1 MKVTIKWTN
10 PEKDGKVRAI
20 CNVEVLEK
28 SLTLYGVRIVKGDK
42 GTFAAAASTKGRDD
56 KYYSTAFFSDDFSNA
71 VVSEAAKAMKDYKAK
86 PKAKSE
92 PEPDDDD
99 LPF

>member
-28 SLTLYGVRIVKGDK
+28 SLTLYGVRIIKGDK
-42 GTFAAAASTKGRDD
+42 GFFAAPASTKGKDGE
-56 KYYSTAFFSDDFSNA
+56 YYSTAFFGEEFSKS
-71 VVSEAAKAMKDYKAK
+71 VVAEAAEAMGDHKAS

-92 PEPDDDD
+92 PDDN

>member
-42 GTFAAAASTKGRDD
+42 GIFAAAASTKGKDG
-56 KYYSTAFFSDDFSNA
+56 KYYSTAFFGEEFSKS
-71 VVSEAAKAMKDYKAK
+71 VVAEAAEAMKDHKAK

-92 PEPDDDD
+92 PDDDD

>member
-1 MKVTIKWTN
+1 MKVTIKWSN

-28 SLTLYGVRIVKGDK
+28 SLTLYGVKIIKGDK
-42 GTFAAAASTKGRDD
+42 GLFAAAPSTKGKDD
-56 KYYSTAFFSDDFSNA
+56 KYYSTAFFGDEFSKS
-71 VVSEAAKAMKDYKAK
+71 VVAEAKAAMKDFKAK
-86 PKAKSE
+86 PKKT
-92 PEPDDDD
+92 EPDDDD

>member
-28 SLTLYGVRIVKGDK
+28 SLTLYGVKIIKGDT
-42 GTFAAAASTKGRDD
+42 GLFAAAASTKGEDG
-56 KYYSTAFFSDDFSNA
+56 KYYSTAFFGKEFSKS
-71 VVSEAAKAMKDYKAK
+71 VVAEAAEAMKDHKAK

-92 PEPDDDD
+92 PDDD

>member
-28 SLTLYGVRIVKGDK
+28 SLTLYGVRIIKGDK
-42 GTFAAAASTKGRDD
+42 GVFAAAPSTKGKDD
-56 KYYSTAFFSDDFSNA
+56 KYYSTAFFGDEFSKS
-71 VVSEAAKAMKDYKAK
+71 VVAEATEAMKDHKAK

-92 PEPDDDD
+92 PDDDD
-99 LPF
+99 LSF

>member
-28 SLTLYGVRIVKGDK
+28 SLTLYGVKIIKGDK
-42 GTFAAAASTKGRDD
+42 GIFAAAPSTKSKDN
-56 KYYSTAFFSDDFSNA
+56 KYYSTAFIGDELSGSI
-71 VVSEAAKAMKDYKAK
+71 VAAAREAMKDFKAK
-86 PKAKSE
+86 PQKT
-92 PEPDDDD
+92 EPDGGD

>member
-28 SLTLYGVRIVKGDK
+28 SLTLYGVKIIKGDK
-42 GTFAAAASTKGRDD
+42 GLFAAAPSTKGKDD
-56 KYYSTAFFSDDFSNA
+56 KYYSTAFFGDEFSKSVLA
-71 VVSEAAKAMKDYKAK
+71 EAKTAMKDFKAK
-86 PKAKSE
+86 PKKAD
-92 PEPDDDD
+92 PDDDD

>member
-20 CNVEVLEK
+20 CDVEVLEK

-42 GTFAAAASTKGRDD
+42 GVFAAAPSTKGKDD
-56 KYYSTAFFSDDFSNA
+56 KYYSTAFFGDEFSKSVVAEA
-71 VVSEAAKAMKDYKAK
+71 VKAMKDYKAK

-92 PEPDDDD
+92 PDDDD

>member
-10 PEKDGKVRAI
+10 PEEDGKVRAI

-28 SLTLYGVRIVKGDK
+28 SLTLYGVKIINGNKGV
-42 GTFAAAASTKGRDD
+42 FAAAPSAKGKDGN
-56 KYYSTAFFSDDFSNA
+56 YYSSAFFGEEFSKS
-71 VVSEAAKAMKDYKAK
+71 VVAEAKAAMKAK
-86 PKAKSE
+86 PKKT
-92 PEPDDDD
+92 EPDGGD

>member
-28 SLTLYGVRIVKGDK
+28 SLTLYGVRIIKGDK
-42 GTFAAAASTKGRDD
+42 GVFAAAPSTKGKDD
-56 KYYSTAFFSDDFSNA
+56 KYYSTAFFGDEFSKS
-71 VVSEAAKAMKDYKAK
+71 VVAEAKTAMKDFEAEPKKAD
-86 PKAKSE
+86 PN
-92 PEPDDDD
+92 DDN

>member
-28 SLTLYGVRIVKGDK
+28 SLTLYGVRIIKGDK
-42 GTFAAAASTKGRDD
+42 GLFAAAASTKGKDD
-56 KYYSTAFFSDDFSNA
+56 KYYSTAFFGDEFSRS
-71 VVSEAAKAMKDYKAK
+71 VVAEAKTAMKDFKAK
-86 PKAKSE
+86 PKKT
-92 PEPDDDD
+92 EPDDDD

>member
-28 SLTLYGVRIVKGDK
+28 SLTLYGVKIIKGDK
-42 GTFAAAASTKGRDD
+42 GVFAAAPSTKGRDD
-56 KYYSTAFFSDDFSNA
+56 KYYSTAFFGDEFSKS
-71 VVSEAAKAMKDYKAK
+71 VVAEAKAAMKAK
-86 PKAKSE
+86 PQKT
-92 PEPDDDD
+92 EPDGGD

>member
-28 SLTLYGVRIVKGDK
+28 SLTLYGVKIVKSDGK
-42 GTFAAAASTKGRDD
+42 VFAAAPSTKGKDG
-56 KYYSTAFFSDDFSNA
+56 KYYSTAFIGDELSRSIVA
-71 VVSEAAKAMKDYKAK
+71 EAKEAT
-86 PKAKSE
+86 PNS
-92 PEPDDDD
+92 DD
-99 LPF
+99 LPS

>member
-28 SLTLYGVRIVKGDK
+28 SLTLYGVKIIKGDK
-42 GTFAAAASTKGRDD
+42 GVFAAAPSTKGKDD
-56 KYYSTAFFSDDFSNA
+56 KYYSSAYFSDEFSKSVIA
-71 VVSEAAKAMKDYKAK
+71 EAKKDLQKFEAK
-86 PKAKSE
+86 PKKT
-92 PEPDDDD
+92 EPDNDD

>member
-20 CNVEVLEK
+20 CNVEVLVS
-28 SLTLYGVRIVKGDK
+28 SLTLYGVKIIKGDK
-42 GTFAAAASTKGRDD
+42 GLFAAAPSTKGKDN
-56 KYYSTAFFSDDFSNA
+56 KYYSTAFFGDEFSKS
-71 VVSEAAKAMKDYKAK
+71 VVAEAKTAMKDFKAK
-86 PKAKSE
+86 PKKTE
-92 PEPDDDD
+92 PDDD

>member
-28 SLTLYGVRIVKGDK
+28 SLTLYGVKIVKGDK
-42 GTFAAAASTKGRDD
+42 GAFAAAASTKGRND
-56 KYYSTAFFSDDFSNA
+56 KYYSTAFIGDELSRSIVA
-71 VVSEAAKAMKDYKAK
+71 EAKEAMKTSKAT
-86 PKAKSE
+86 PNS
-92 PEPDDDD
+92 DD

>member
-10 PEKDGKVRAI
+10 PKKDGKVRAI

-28 SLTLYGVRIVKGDK
+28 SLTLYGVKIIKGDK
-42 GTFAAAASTKGRDD
+42 GVFAAAPSTKGKDD
-56 KYYSTAFFSDDFSNA
+56 KYYSTAFFGDEFSKS
-71 VVSEAAKAMKDYKAK
+71 VVAEAKTAMKDFKAD
-86 PKAKSE
+86 PN
-92 PEPDDDD
+92 DDD

>member
-1 MKVTIKWTN
+1 MKVTIKWIN

-28 SLTLYGVRIVKGDK
+28 SLTLYGVKIIKGNK
-42 GTFAAAASTKGRDD
+42 GVFAAAPSAKGKDGN
-56 KYYSTAFFSDDFSNA
+56 YYSYAFFGEEFSNS
-71 VVSEAAKAMKDYKAK
+71 VVAEAKAAMKAK
-86 PKAKSE
+86 PGKT
-92 PEPDDDD
+92 EPDGGD

>member
-20 CNVEVLEK
+20 CDVEVLEK
-28 SLTLYGVRIVKGDK
+28 SLTLYGVKIIKGDT
-42 GTFAAAASTKGRDD
+42 GLFAAAASTKGKDG
-56 KYYSTAFFSDDFSNA
+56 KYYSTAFFGEEFGKS
-71 VVSEAAKAMKDYKAK
+71 VVAGAAGAMKDHKAK

-92 PEPDDDD
+92 PDDD

>member
-20 CNVEVLEK
+20 CNVEVLVS
-28 SLTLYGVRIVKGDK
+28 SLTLYGVKIIKGDK
-42 GTFAAAASTKGRDD
+42 GLFAAAPSTKGKDN
-56 KYYSTAFFSDDFSNA
+56 KYYSTAFFGDEFSKS
-71 VVSEAAKAMKDYKAK
+71 VVAEAKTAMKDFKAK
-86 PKAKSE
+86 PKKT
-92 PEPDDDD
+92 EPDNDDD

>member
-1 MKVTIKWTN
+1 MKVTIKWVN

-28 SLTLYGVRIVKGDK
+28 SLTLYGVKIIKGNK
-42 GTFAAAASTKGRDD
+42 GVFAAAPSSKGKDD
-56 KYYSTAFFSDDFSNA
+56 KYYSTAFFGEEFSKS
-71 VVSEAAKAMKDYKAK
+71 VVAEAKTAMKKT
-86 PKAKSE
+86 E
-92 PEPDDDD
+92 PADDD

>member
-28 SLTLYGVRIVKGDK
+28 SLTLYGVRIIKGNK
-42 GTFAAAASTKGRDD
+42 GVFAAAPSTKGKDD
-56 KYYSTAFFSDDFSNA
+56 KYYSTAFFGDEFSKS
-71 VVSEAAKAMKDYKAK
+71 VVAEAKTAMKDFGAK
-86 PKAKSE
+86 PKKAD
-92 PEPDDDD
+92 PNDDD

>member
-28 SLTLYGVRIVKGDK
+28 SLTLYGVKIIKGDK
-42 GTFAAAASTKGRDD
+42 GLFAAAPSTKGKDD
-56 KYYSTAFFSDDFSNA
+56 KYYSTAFFGDEFSKS
-71 VVSEAAKAMKDYKAK
+71 VVAEAKTAMKDFKAK
-86 PKAKSE
+86 PKKTE
-92 PEPDDDD
+92 PADDD

>member
-20 CNVEVLEK
+20 CSVDVLEK
-28 SLTLYGVRIVKGDK
+28 SLTLYGVKIVKGDK
-42 GTFAAAASTKGRDD
+42 GTFAAAASTKGKDD
-56 KYYSTAFFSDDFSNA
+56 KYHPTAFFGEEFSKA
-71 VVSEAAKAMKDYKAK
+71 VVAEAAKAMKDYKAK
-86 PKAKSE
+86 LKAES
-92 PEPDDDD
+92 EPDDDD

>member
-28 SLTLYGVRIVKGDK
+28 SLTLYGVKIIKGNK
-42 GTFAAAASTKGRDD
+42 GVFAAAPSAKGKDGN
-56 KYYSTAFFSDDFSNA
+56 YYSSAFFGEEFSKS
-71 VVSEAAKAMKDYKAK
+71 VVAEAKAAMKAK
-86 PKAKSE
+86 PKKT
-92 PEPDDDD
+92 EPDGGD

>member
-28 SLTLYGVRIVKGDK
+28 SLTLYGVRIIKGDK
-42 GTFAAAASTKGRDD
+42 GVFAAAPSTKGKDG
-56 KYYSTAFFSDDFSNA
+56 KYYSTAFFGDEFSKS
-71 VVSEAAKAMKDYKAK
+71 VVAEAKAAMKAK
-86 PKAKSE
+86 PPKT
-92 PEPDDDD
+92 EPDGGD

>member
-28 SLTLYGVRIVKGDK
+28 SLTLYGVKIIKGDK
-42 GTFAAAASTKGRDD
+42 GLFAAAPSTKGKDD
-56 KYYSTAFFSDDFSNA
+56 KYYSTAFFGDEFSKS
-71 VVSEAAKAMKDYKAK
+71 VVAEAKTAMKDFEAK
-86 PKAKSE
+86 PKKTK
-92 PEPDDDD
+92 PDDDD
-99 LPF
+99 PPF

>member
-28 SLTLYGVRIVKGDK
+28 SLTLYGVRIIKGDK
-42 GTFAAAASTKGRDD
+42 GVFAAAPSTKGKDD
-56 KYYSTAFFSDDFSNA
+56 KYYSTAFFGDEFSKS
-71 VVSEAAKAMKDYKAK
+71 VVAEAKTAMKDFKAK
-86 PKAKSE
+86 PKKAD
-92 PEPDDDD
+92 PNDDD

>member
-42 GTFAAAASTKGRDD
+42 GAFAAAASTKGKDG
-56 KYYSTAFFSDDFSNA
+56 KHYSTAFFGEEFSKS
-71 VVSEAAKAMKDYKAK
+71 VVAEAAEAMKDHKAK

-92 PEPDDDD
+92 PDDDD

>member
-10 PEKDGKVRAI
+10 PKKDGKVRAI

-28 SLTLYGVRIVKGDK
+28 SLTLYGVKIIKGDK
-42 GTFAAAASTKGRDD
+42 GVFAAAPSTKGEGD
-56 KYYSTAFFSDDFSNA
+56 KYYSTAFFGDEFSKS
-71 VVSEAAKAMKDYKAK
+71 VVAEAKAAMKDFKAD
-86 PKAKSE
+86 PN
-92 PEPDDDD
+92 DDD

>member
-28 SLTLYGVRIVKGDK
+28 SLTLYGVKIIKGDK
-42 GTFAAAASTKGRDD
+42 GLFAAAPSTKGKDD
-56 KYYSTAFFSDDFSNA
+56 KYYSTAFFGDEFSKS
-71 VVSEAAKAMKDYKAK
+71 VVAEAKTAMKDFKAK
-86 PKAKSE
+86 PKKAD
-92 PEPDDDD
+92 PNDDD